1 MTNSKEKQVDLLLN
15 HLGANFNQVNN
26 SVLFKIIEKLLDDL
40 RSRSSTVIMNIVKS
54 LRPNIIF
61 GADIIAGFPTETD
74 KMFQDT
80 VNLLK
85 EINVIYLHAFP
96 YSERKNTPAAK
107 MPQVPENVRKERVK
121 HLRKVNKEMMTSFL
135 QSLVDAKHIT
145 TPFEQPIYD
154 YGSSADEYILKRI
167 STKKLPSEI
176 KLQKKSID
184 VNSQLQDDKVYGFYT
199 SIGCGRIFY
208 DNSEV
213 FVEGIKAIGERVQDL
228 VKEDSYLSAFIKR
241 IIAKE
246 VDDINKFKGAI
257 DFQWLG
263 SSSLGYHVKENGRV
277 DFEIMYSQINIKNS
291 SDTPV
296 FDKSASILALLL
308 NLHYSPTIKNT
319 KFAPYVG
326 LGIGPTIFRLKKFS
340 KSLQNPIPLNV
351 PWFAYQAK
359 LGVDYSIIPEMNLFL
374 GYRYFSIPI
383 PVADDITTHSIEVGL
398 RFNF

>member
-1 MTNSKEKQVDLLLN
+1 MDLL
-15 HLGANFNQVNN
+15 VTIRR
-26 SVLFKIIEKLLDDL
+26 SISLFFITISFASFFLIY
-40 RSRSSTVIMNIVKS
+40 SR
-54 LRPNIIF
+54 
-61 GADIIAGFPTETD
+61 
-74 KMFQDT
+74 
-80 VNLLK
+80 
-85 EINVIYLHAFP
+85 
-96 YSERKNTPAAK
+96 
-107 MPQVPENVRKERVK
+107 
-121 HLRKVNKEMMTSFL
+121 
-135 QSLVDAKHIT
+135 DAKYIT

-154 YGSSADEYILKRI
+154 YGSSADEYILKRV

-199 SIGCGRIFY
+199 SIGYGRIFS

-263 SSSLGYHVKENGRV
+263 SSSLGCYVKENGRV
-277 DFEIMYSQINIKNS
+277 DFEIMHSQINIKNS
-291 SDTPV
+291 SDAPV
-296 FDKSASILALLL
+296 FNKSASILALLL
-308 NLHYSPTIKNT
+308 NLHYSPAIKNT

-326 LGIGPTIFRLKKFS
+326 FGIGPTIFRLKKFS
-340 KSLQNPIPLNV
+340 KSLQNLIPLNV

-374 GYRYFSIPI
+374 CCRYFSIPI

>member
-1 MTNSKEKQVDLLLN
+1 M
-15 HLGANFNQVNN
+15 G
-26 SVLFKIIEKLLDDL
+26 LFVTIRRSISLFFTIISFTCFFLIY
-40 RSRSSTVIMNIVKS
+40 S
-54 LRPNIIF
+54 
-61 GADIIAGFPTETD
+61 ADA
-74 KMFQDT
+74 
-80 VNLLK
+80 
-85 EINVIYLHAFP
+85 H
-96 YSERKNTPAAK
+96 
-107 MPQVPENVRKERVK
+107 
-121 HLRKVNKEMMTSFL
+121 
-135 QSLVDAKHIT
+135 

-154 YGSSADEYILKRI
+154 ERSSTNQHLWRE
-167 STKKLPSEI
+167 PE
-176 KLQKKSID
+176 LQKKSTD
-184 VNSQLQDDKVYGFYT
+184 VNLQLQDNKVYGFYT
-199 SIGCGRIFY
+199 SIGGGRVLY
-208 DNSEV
+208 DNSKV
-213 FVEGIKAIGERVQDL
+213 FVEGIKAIGERVKDL
-228 VKEDSYLSAFIKR
+228 VKEDGYLSAFIKR

-246 VDDINKFKGAI
+246 VDDINQFKGTI

-263 SSSLGYHVKENGRV
+263 SSSLGYYVKENGRV

-308 NLHYSPTIKNT
+308 NLHYNPTIKNT

-340 KSLQNPIPLNV
+340 NSSQNPIPLNV

-359 LGVDYSIIPEMNLFL
+359 LGVDYSIIPEMDLFL

>member
-1 MTNSKEKQVDLLLN
+1 MTIKRSI
-15 HLGANFNQVNN
+15 
-26 SVLFKIIEKLLDDL
+26 SLFFITI
-40 RSRSSTVIMNIVKS
+40 S
-54 LRPNIIF
+54 F
-61 GADIIAGFPTETD
+61 
-74 KMFQDT
+74 
-80 VNLLK
+80 
-85 EINVIYLHAFP
+85 
-96 YSERKNTPAAK
+96 
-107 MPQVPENVRKERVK
+107 
-121 HLRKVNKEMMTSFL
+121 TSFFL
-135 QSLVDAKHIT
+135 IYSADAH

-154 YGSSADEYILKRI
+154 EKSSANENFCRTTSEPELK
-167 STKKLPSEI
+167 
-176 KLQKKSID
+176 KKSTD
-184 VNSQLQDDKVYGFYT
+184 VNPQLQDDKVYGFYT
-199 SIGCGRIFY
+199 SIGGGRVFY
-208 DNSEV
+208 DTSKV
-213 FVEGIKAIGERVQDL
+213 FIKGIKAIGERVNDL

-241 IIAKE
+241 IVAKE
-246 VDDINKFKGAI
+246 VDDINQFKGTI

-277 DFEIMYSQINIKNS
+277 DFEIMHSQINIKNS

-319 KFAPYVG
+319 KFAPYIG

-359 LGVDYSIIPEMNLFL
+359 LCVDYSIIPEMDLFL